1 MTYTWYETSR
11 RRHFVDIY
19 FMGSLLSLEH
29 FFLLSVSF
37 NFIDLSWKTLLPI
50 TSGRRLC
57 LRFSLKFHLII
68 IMVILTCRLLFYWLH
83 VNSFNFTGFSGV
95 QSHMCSGN
103 GDKVEILRFQR
114 SIKSDIWLYFS
125 TNLTK
130 QWSNGLV
137 VMAVDSQS
145 RGPRFK
151 TTG

>member
-1 MTYTWYETSR
+1 
-11 RRHFVDIY
+11 
-19 FMGSLLSLEH
+19 MGSLLSLEH

-103 GDKVEILRFQR
+103 GDKVEISRFQK

>member
-103 GDKVEILRFQR
+103 GDKVEISRFQK